1 MLLLDVMYLYISSWQ
16 ILPLYGRTQFG
27 ENPYSRIFYRE
38 KDRFPQE
45 EVIESQTIA
54 VVRIQVE

>member
-16 ILPLYGRTQFG
+16 ILSLYERTQFG
-27 ENPYSRIFYRE
+27 ENPYSRTFYRG

-45 EVIESQTIA
+45 QVIESQTIA
-54 VVRIQVE
+54 AVRIQVE